1 MEKNQLESNA
11 LQCAQNMEQMSV
23 DKTRIE
29 AHVVSERG
37 VLKQLNHS
45 TYCAS
50 WAGYVNVFFYGT
62 DGRMPAFLGGVLF
75 VFPTIYFCIFVCLE
89 LNHRC

>member
-45 TYCAS
+45 NYCAS
-50 WAGYVNVFFYGT
+50 RAGYVNVFFT
-62 DGRMPAFLGGVLF
+62 ALMEECPLFLGGVLF
-75 VFPTIYFCIFVCLE
+75 FFQYIFVCIFVC
-89 LNHRC
+89 

>member
-50 WAGYVNVFFYGT
+50 WAGYVNVFFT
-62 DGRMPAFLGGVLF
+62 ALMEECPLFWGGYCLF
-75 VFPTIYFCIFVCLE
+75 FQPYIFVCIFVC
-89 LNHRC
+89 